1 MAAANLYPTVNL
13 KFSYSFHMNS
23 TNFRHKTVSSLFAGP
38 TRTAFKKSET
48 GRRRR
53 ILKASILDEF
63 EIERLSVKDYLE
75 RSVDLIKPDG
85 GPPRWFSPIEC
96 NSSGGGVRFEDSP
109 LLLYLPGLDGVGL
122 GLIMHHQRLGKMFD
136 VWCLHIPVMD
146 RTPFEEHVQLV
157 ERTIKSENARAPY
170 RPIYL
175 VGESLGGCLA
185 LAVAARNPDI
195 DLMVILANPATS
207 FNKSPMQP
215 ILPLLEVIPEQLH
228 AGLPYF
234 LGFVTGDPFKMAVA
248 LVEKGLPLQQAV
260 GELSE
265 SVVAMLPS
273 LSVLADILP
282 RESLLWKLQMLR
294 SASSFANSRLH
305 AVKAEVLVLAS
316 GKDQLIP
323 SQEEAERLFHMLP
336 ACQIRNFAESGH
348 TLFME
353 DGFDLVTVIKGA
365 GFYRRTKK
373 LDYVSDFMHPNQSEL
388 TKMYDSYRWV
398 DVATNPVMLS
408 TLENGEVVKGLRGIP
423 SDGPVVYVGY
433 HMLLGLEL
441 GPLVSRFLAEKN
453 ILLRGIA
460 HPMMFGKI
468 WERSLPDSSSFD
480 VYRIMGGVPVSA
492 NNFYRLLSK
501 KSHVLLYPG
510 GVREAL
516 HRKGEA
522 YKLFWPSQS
531 EFVRMAANFG
541 AKIVPFG
548 VVGEDDLFDVVFD
561 YDDYMK
567 FPWSK
572 AWVEDLNNGRVRKL
586 RSEAKGE
593 VTEEDLHFPGILPK
607 IPGRFYLLFG
617 KPIETEGRNEEL
629 RDKEK
634 AHELYLHVKSE
645 VERQIE
651 YLKDKRE
658 NDPYRTLLSRL
669 IYQASHGFTSEIPT
683 FEV

>member
-1 MAAANLYPTVNL
+1 MAAANLYSTVNL
-13 KFSYSFHMNS
+13 KLSNSFHKNS
-23 TNFRHKTVSSLFAGP
+23 TNFRHKPISSLFAEP
-38 TRTAFKKSET
+38 TRTAFEKSET

-75 RSVDLIKPDG
+75 RSIDLIKPDG
-85 GPPRWFSPIEC
+85 GPPRWFSPVES

-146 RTPFEEHVQLV
+146 RTPFEDHVQLV
-157 ERTIKSENARAPY
+157 ERTIKSENASAPY

-234 LGFVTGDPFKMAVA
+234 LGFVTGDPFKMAMAV
-248 LVEKGLPLQQAV
+248 VEKGLPLQQAV

-373 LDYVSDFMHPNQSEL
+373 LDYVSDFMHPNQSEV

-398 DVATNPVMLS
+398 DVAANPVMLS
-408 TLENGEVVKGLRGIP
+408 TLENGEVVKGLGGIP

-460 HPMMFGKI
+460 HPMMFAKI

-586 RSEAKGE
+586 RNEAKGE

-607 IPGRFYLLFG
+607 IPGRFYFLFG
-617 KPIETEGRNEEL
+617 KLIETEGRNEEL

>member
-1 MAAANLYPTVNL
+1 MAVANLYLTVNL
-13 KFSYSFHMNS
+13 KFSHSFHKNS
-23 TNFRHKTVSSLFAGP
+23 TKLRHRPISSLFTEP
-38 TRTAFKKSET
+38 TRTSIKKSET

-53 ILKASILDEF
+53 ILKTSTLDEF
-63 EIERLSVKDYLE
+63 EIERLSVKGYLE
-75 RSVDLIKPDG
+75 RSVDLIRSDG

-96 NSSGGGVRFEDSP
+96 NSSVGGVRFENSP
-109 LLLYLPGLDGVGL
+109 LLLYLPGIDGVGL

-136 VWCLHIPVMD
+136 VWCLHILVMD

-157 ERTIKSENARAPY
+157 ERTIKSENSHSPY

-175 VGESLGGCLA
+175 VGESLGGTSS
-185 LAVAARNPDI
+185 
-195 DLMVILANPATS
+195 TS

-228 AGLPYF
+228 TGLPYF
-234 LGFVTGDPFKMAVA
+234 LGFVT
-248 LVEKGLPLQQAV
+248 
-260 GELSE
+260 
-265 SVVAMLPS
+265 
-273 LSVLADILP
+273 DILP

-305 AVKAEVLVLAS
+305 AVKAEVLALS
-316 GKDQLIP
+316 RK
-323 SQEEAERLFHMLP
+323 
-336 ACQIRNFAESGH
+336 
-348 TLFME
+348 
-353 DGFDLVTVIKGA
+353 FDLVTVIKGA

-388 TKMYDSYRWV
+388 RKMYDSYRWV
-398 DVATNPVMLS
+398 DVAANPVMLS
-408 TLENGEVVKGLRGIP
+408 KLENGEVVKGLGGIP

-468 WERSLPDSSSFD
+468 GERSLPDSSSFD

-522 YKLFWPSQS
+522 YKLFWPSHS

-572 AWVEDLNNGRVRKL
+572 AWIEDLNNGRVRNL
-586 RSEAKGE
+586 SEAKEE

-607 IPGRFYLLFG
+607 IPGRFYFLFG
-617 KPIETEGRNEEL
+617 KPIETQGE
-629 RDKEK
+629 
-634 AHELYLHVKSE
+634 S
-645 VERQIE
+645 E

-683 FEV
+683 FEF